1 MEDNKTPLSRE
12 EVLARSR
19 KENAQGDERL
29 RQVLEK
35 AEGYGF
41 AGSAVAV
48 ILVGIIRQ
56 ATIGGPVTDLIA
68 VLFASL
74 AASALYRW
82 WKLRRQRDAWQAILW
97 SAAALAELAVYATRL
112 GMG

>member
-1 MEDNKTPLSRE
+1 MEDNKTPLTRE

-41 AGSAVAV
+41 AGSAIAV

-56 ATIGGPVTDLIA
+56 ATTGGPVLDLLA
-68 VLFASL
+68 VLLASL
-74 AASALYRW
+74 AASAAYRW
-82 WKLRRQRDAWQAILW
+82 WKLRRRIDARQAIGW
-97 SAAALAELAVYATRL
+97 SLAALLDLALYAARL
-112 GMG
+112 WMG

>member
-1 MEDNKTPLSRE
+1 MENNQDALDRE

-56 ATIGGPVTDLIA
+56 
-68 VLFASL
+68 
-74 AASALYRW
+74 
-82 WKLRRQRDAWQAILW
+82 RDAWQAILW